1 MNITIKILDE
11 NPDGS
16 ANAQVT
22 YDKEALEYMVE
33 YAITGML
40 TEYVNKLKEEKKNA
54 KAKPRQKR
62 NTKVS

>member
-1 MNITIKILDE
+1 MNIQIKILDE

-33 YAITGML
+33 YAIVGML
-40 TEYVNKLKEEKKNA
+40 TEYMNKVKKEKKYA
-54 KAKPRQKR
+54 IKKPRVK
-62 NTKVS
+62 KVS

>member
-1 MNITIKILDE
+1 MNIQIKIIDE

-33 YAITGML
+33 YAVTGML
-40 TEYVNKLKEEKKNA
+40 TEYVKKLKEEKKNA
-54 KAKPRQKR
+54 NKKPRVK
-62 NTKVS
+62 KVS

>member
-16 ANAQVT
+16 ANAHVT

-40 TEYVNKLKEEKKNA
+40 TEYANKVKQEKKNA